1 MFRERSQSHAQGH
14 VANPSSFGWM
24 MDGVCDGFGDLFR
37 FIAFIIV
44 LQRFLNSNGNKNVGY
59 QYQLMSDL
67 ESSIC
72 QKQKVKYSIAFFSP
86 WRPYLMEAEPTPTL
100 SLQGRVWRLWL
111 IYRRPLIIMACIG
124 LQALVSSILWNYF
137 MINYHAVL
145 ETDMGPEES
154 LQAVLHT
161 QNSIIR

>member
-1 MFRERSQSHAQGH
+1 
-14 VANPSSFGWM
+14 
-24 MDGVCDGFGDLFR
+24 
-37 FIAFIIV
+37 
-44 LQRFLNSNGNKNVGY
+44 
-59 QYQLMSDL
+59 
-67 ESSIC
+67 
-72 QKQKVKYSIAFFSP
+72 
-86 WRPYLMEAEPTPTL
+86 MEAEPTPTL

-145 ETDMGPEES
+145 ETDMGPVES